1 MRKCLPCCYRYV
13 VAAARLVAAAVSA
26 AGQFTQDLSKNRFA
40 RGTFSVS

>member
-13 VAAARLVAAAVSA
+13 VAAAVSA